1 MVKIIVF
8 SMAKS
13 LFSRVNPLR
22 MAPWRHLRRLFGKS
36 ALAEAATAQNACCAA
51 AMMVLTFGQRR
62 RGREKMKIEDMMYVI
77 YSGWWFGTFF
87 IFHIVYGIIIPY
99 HPN

>member
-1 MVKIIVF
+1 MVKSSFFHGQIPVF
-8 SMAKS
+8 PGESSSNGA
-13 LFSRVNPLR
+13 
-22 MAPWRHLRRLFGKS
+22 WRHLRRLFGKS